1 MIEDKA
7 RVRAVADQVRDLAQ
21 LVVRRAQI
29 EDELPPSDLPDPL
42 HECVPSAETCRLPLD
57 VLADAFDAMAGGE
70 RGELT
75 IDRLRV
81 GEVGERHDAGE
92 TRLPLCEAFHEC
104 DLARLFR
111 VPRSAFPVSF
121 VPRST
126 FRVHDTAH
134 PARNRSRATASTMM
148 APMMIS

>member
-7 RVRAVADQVRDLAQ
+7 RVRAVADQVGDLAQ

-70 RGELT
+70 RVELT

-92 TRLPLCEAFHEC
+92 TRLRSEEHTSELQSLTNLVC
-104 DLARLFR
+104 RLLLEKKKKR
-111 VPRSAFPVSF
+111 IVL
-121 VPRST
+121 T
-126 FRVHDTAH
+126 KQ
-134 PARNRSRATASTMM
+134 
-148 APMMIS
+148 